1 MKKLKSLKDI
11 TRNVFDNVKIIRI
24 ASFNVNY
31 LLLSIIL
38 FWITHHMLS
47 IIYKSNSLEVSE
59 AWFDAYLWNRY
70 EMIMSIQYENV
81 CYSFY

>member
-38 FWITHHMLS
+38 F
-47 IIYKSNSLEVSE
+47 
-59 AWFDAYLWNRY
+59 
-70 EMIMSIQYENV
+70 
-81 CYSFY
+81 